1 MAVTK
6 KSMNPIPS
14 SLRGKK
20 RYVKFALICATPIQ
34 EGDAKK
40 ALYSTFSQLFG
51 EQGIAEQ
58 KLWPIKW
65 RPEKNEGIVRCSL
78 ARLEEVKAG
87 LLFIQRAGGQG
98 VVPFIIAVSGSVGKL
113 K

>member
-1 MAVTK
+1 MTVMK

-20 RYVKFALICATPIQ
+20 RYVKFALVCANPVQ

-65 RPEKNEGIVRCSL
+65 LAEKNEGIVRCSL
-78 ARLEEVKAG
+78 SRLEEVKAG
-87 LLFIQRAGGQG
+87 LLFIQQAGGQK
-98 VVPFIIAVSGSVGKL
+98 VVPLIVAVSGSVGKL